1 MLYCCHRHAQ
11 VLIDVCKGK
20 GVEDIVSDLDTSYYK
35 ELEGTLKTPKA
46 SKEPWW
52 KKVLDFLFGKG

>member
-1 MLYCCHRHAQ
+1 M
-11 VLIDVCKGK
+11 IDVCKGK

-35 ELEGTLKTPKA
+35 ELEGTLKTTKD
-46 SKEPWW
+46 SKESWW

>member
-1 MLYCCHRHAQ
+1 M
-11 VLIDVCKGK
+11 IDVCNDK

-35 ELEGTLKTPKA
+35 ELEGTLKTSKVT
-46 SKEPWW
+46 KEPWW